1 MVRICKVQR
10 NRRRINSRTNPKR
23 SIDGLMI
30 FSHISD
36 THLGFVQYHS
46 EEREEDVYSAF
57 NQAIDTS
64 ISDHVDFVIFAG
76 DIFHVPNPS
85 GKAILVLANALKRLK
100 QNNIDSFFILGE
112 HDISRIRATPVPFVY
127 HNLGFSR
134 YIGNGKPLYHKDLL
148 VMGYDKRRKSE
159 IHTFENDFAIAD
171 NEAKNHHGH
180 KILVLHQG
188 ISEINKFAGELS
200 STDLPRD
207 FTYYAMGH
215 LHEKELKKFAHLNG
229 PLAYPGSIEL
239 TSSEG
244 IKETQKGFY
253 EVDLSRPE
261 ATPHWIKLDIRPQLS
276 VKTTTDKLS
285 EEVVLLSE
293 KIKSFSRKPVIEIRI
308 SGDKIEPELVQTQI
322 ANLSN
327 LTLRCFWKSVST
339 AQVNGSVF
347 MERPMK
353 IEDEIFNVAK
363 EILHSYELAN
373 FAIHDLLPV
382 LAKGNSEE
390 ANQIVSENFYRMKE
404 VLKNVTIS

>member
-1 MVRICKVQR
+1 
-10 NRRRINSRTNPKR
+10 
-23 SIDGLMI
+23 MI

-46 EEREEDVYSAF
+46 EEREEDVYLAF

-64 ISDHVDFVIFAG
+64 IKDHVDFVMFSG
-76 DIFHVPNPS
+76 DIFHVPTPG
-85 GKAILVLANALKRLK
+85 GKAIVVLANALKRLK
-100 QNNIDSFFILGE
+100 ENNIDSFFILGE
-112 HDISRIRATPVPFVY
+112 HDISRVRATPVPFVY

-134 YIGNGKPLYHKDLL
+134 YIGNGKPLYYND
-148 VMGYDKRRKSE
+148 VVIMGYDKRRKSE
-159 IHTFENDFAIAD
+159 IHTFENDFALAD
-171 NEAKNHHGH
+171 NEVKNHDGH

-200 STDLPRD
+200 STDLPKD

-215 LHEKELKKFAHLNG
+215 LHEKELKNFAHLNG

-261 ATPHWIKLDIRPQLS
+261 AIPHWIKLDIRPQLS
-276 VKTTTDKLS
+276 IKTTTDKLS

-293 KIKSFSRKPVIEIRI
+293 KIKSFNRKPVLEIRI

-353 IEDEIFNVAK
+353 IEDEIFTIAK
-363 EILHSYELAN
+363 EILHSDELAN
-373 FAIHDLLPV
+373 FAIHDLLPI